1 MTGEED
7 GLAEEREV
15 CLHVSRKM
23 LVSSLIYMP
32 LLLRLLFFFVF
43 FLLLVTLCVHMYGAG
58 EEIKGN
64 YEVMMG
70 LLRSLCR

>member
-32 LLLRLLFFFVF
+32 LLLRLLFFLF
-43 FLLLVTLCVHMYGAG
+43 FFSFARHTLRAYVWGWRG
-58 EEIKGN
+58 NKGQ
-64 YEVMMG
+64 
-70 LLRSLCR
+70 L